1 MSSASYEVVPVV
13 TEESTG
19 KVVSE
24 TGWVSKYR
32 ITSSVYRRWITAL
45 TVRLLAPDGST
56 LVSQYVIPTR
66 FVETEYSL
74 PQVTVFLG
82 VVKVGE
88 TAPAPTTTATT
99 TSTTSPTGTPTAK
112 SSSLAVPT

>member
-1 MSSASYEVVPVV
+1 LSSYEVVPVV
-13 TEESTG
+13 TEESAG

-32 ITSSVYRRWITAL
+32 IVSSVYRKWITAL

-56 LVSQYVIPTR
+56 LVSQYVLPTR

-82 VVKVGE
+82 VVKVGGAAPVSTT
-88 TAPAPTTTATT
+88 TATATT
-99 TSTTSPTGTPTAK
+99 TSATSPTGTPTAQP
-112 SSSLAVPT
+112 SPIAVPE

>member
-1 MSSASYEVVPVV
+1 MSSYEVVPVV
-13 TEESTG
+13 MEESAG
-19 KVVSE
+19 EVVSE

-32 ITSSVYRRWITAL
+32 IMSSVYRKWITAL

-56 LVSQYVIPTR
+56 LVSQYVIHTR

-82 VVKVGE
+82 VVKVGGA
-88 TAPAPTTTATT
+88 APAPTATATT
-99 TSTTSPTGTPTAK
+99 TSPAGTPTAQ
-112 SSSLAVPT
+112 SSPLAVPE

>member
-1 MSSASYEVVPVV
+1 MPVV
-13 TEESTG
+13 TEESAG

-32 ITSSVYRRWITAL
+32 ITSSVYRKWITAL

-56 LVSQYVIPTR
+56 LVSQYVLPTR

-88 TAPAPTTTATT
+88 AAPAPTPAPATTATT
-99 TSTTSPTGTPTAK
+99 TSTTSPAGTPTAK